1 MKSTN
6 NLSRTLPHSS
16 SFFGGASGIE
26 NRDRSE
32 NIQTKRVE
40 NVQEELDKVREE
52 SRISLE
58 SSWADVER
66 LKLIGSALENE
77 LPALENELL
86 DLQKMNWK
94 PKRRNSTHSQAS
106 TTSNTF
112 FDRIGAS
119 LFSISSTNSPS
130 SGITTGSFPK
140 EIDANIEA
148 ASSNDQDLDSTDD
161 ETDDAFVPFV
171 SPEERRRMSRNI
183 STEENKIIGD
193 EDSWYEN
200 DDKLDCD
207 TDTTAPSLLSQV
219 ERSRRDELRT
229 ELRRK
234 EAAIETLER
243 TTSLRAQMIS
253 ELQSELDGLTIEA
266 EREEKTMDYVT
277 DALKQE
283 IIENENN
290 ESELEQQVSQTK
302 QNLCQMEDEEEVL
315 KTELHLIKQEIENP
329 DNKLDTYIFKL
340 KEKTEKFDDV
350 GYYYDTEATN
360 MRLKTDDALQ
370 NLSDNIRKNLPQAK
384 GGKLIREIYNQFSIL
399 QEKEEALSE
408 ILASRIYEQQQT
420 KTQVQAISKLRDSL
434 NSAIT
439 RSQYLGNTHM
449 ESLEGGRKKDS
460 FEVSTLKTVENG
472 VELQTKMLNSLCDM
486 ERKIEKKISLLSKIV
501 NDNIPEEHHNA
512 VDAFRD
518 NRKKSKNELALSLDS
533 NFVEGTEH
541 TRQQEHYIKENLKNL
556 ETRISTKEEKV
567 IERKDLIKAKE
578 DLLPTLKEEQRN
590 LVERIEKESKENI
603 QTINVYQQ
611 ELRKITD
618 QVASKKRQIDS
629 LSHLLREKQ
638 TEEVAILLDLQ
649 K

>member
-1 MKSTN
+1 M
-6 NLSRTLPHSS
+6 
-16 SFFGGASGIE
+16 G
-26 NRDRSE
+26 
-32 NIQTKRVE
+32 
-40 NVQEELDKVREE
+40 
-52 SRISLE
+52 
-58 SSWADVER
+58 
-66 LKLIGSALENE
+66 
-77 LPALENELL
+77 
-86 DLQKMNWK
+86 
-94 PKRRNSTHSQAS
+94 
-106 TTSNTF
+106 
-112 FDRIGAS
+112 
-119 LFSISSTNSPS
+119 
-130 SGITTGSFPK
+130 
-140 EIDANIEA
+140 
-148 ASSNDQDLDSTDD
+148 
-161 ETDDAFVPFV
+161 
-171 SPEERRRMSRNI
+171 
-183 STEENKIIGD
+183 
-193 EDSWYEN
+193 
-200 DDKLDCD
+200 
-207 TDTTAPSLLSQV
+207 
-219 ERSRRDELRT
+219 
-229 ELRRK
+229 
-234 EAAIETLER
+234 
-243 TTSLRAQMIS
+243 
-253 ELQSELDGLTIEA
+253 

-283 IIENENN
+283 IIEN
-290 ESELEQQVSQTK
+290 
-302 QNLCQMEDEEEVL
+302 
-315 KTELHLIKQEIENP
+315 
-329 DNKLDTYIFKL
+329 
-340 KEKTEKFDDV
+340 EKTEKFDDV

-501 NDNIPEEHHNA
+501 NDNILEEHHNA

-541 TRQQEHYIKENLKNL
+541 TRQQEHYIKENLKTL